1 MEKQLI
7 LLLSLLFLIGCS
19 SGDNGG
25 PTDDYV
31 PPTDDGPPAVEN
43 QVRLV
48 STAGFGDI
56 LTDDTGR
63 SLYFFSLDGKGES
76 NCSGDCLGVWPL
88 FHTGELTLDPGLDP
102 DDFGSITREDGAMQ
116 TTYKGWPL
124 YYYASDSQQGQ
135 VNGDGVNDLW
145 YVAKPDYTV
154 MLVRAQLVGRDSG
167 GVETNLTSDYVPGD
181 QQTTYMVDAYG
192 NTLYRFV
199 NDENGVN
206 NFTAEDFSNNAVW
219 PIFEESLEELP
230 SALAESDFA
239 SIGVHGRQQLT
250 YRGWPLY
257 HFGQDGSRGDNYG
270 VGFPSA
276 GIWPI
281 ANGDT
286 EIAPQ
291 PGGGPTSYAVTFEM
305 ATAFIFN
312 GNGLVNGA
320 NPDLTLKRGNTYEF
334 MVNAPGHPFWIK
346 TDQSTGT
353 GNAYSNGVTDNGT
366 SEGTLVFTV
375 PMDAPDLLYYICEFH
390 SPMTG
395 VLTITD

>member
-7 LLLSLLFLIGCS
+7 LLMSLLFLIGCS

-25 PTDDYV
+25 PMVDDG
-31 PPTDDGPPAVEN
+31 PPTDDDPPTAEN
-43 QVRLV
+43 TVRLV
-48 STAGFGDI
+48 NTANFGNVLADG
-56 LTDDTGR
+56 TGR
-63 SLYFFSLDGKGES
+63 SLYFFALDGKGGS
-76 NCSGDCLGVWPL
+76 NCSGDCLGVWPV

-102 DDFGSITREDGAMQ
+102 DDFGSMTRGDGAMQ

-124 YYYASDSQQGQ
+124 YYYASDTQQGQ
-135 VNGDGVNDLW
+135 VNGDGINDLW

-154 MLVRAQLVGRDSG
+154 MMVRAQLVGRDSG
-167 GVETNLTSDYVPGD
+167 GVETNLTADYVPGD
-181 QQTTYMVDAYG
+181 QQTTYMVDALG
-192 NTLYRFV
+192 NTLYLFV

-206 NFTAEDFSNNAVW
+206 NFTAEDFSNNGIW
-219 PIFEESLEELP
+219 PIFEEDLAELP
-230 SALAESDFA
+230 SVFLEEDFG
-239 SIGVHGRQQLT
+239 SIDVFGRQQLT

-257 HFGQDGSRGDNYG
+257 HFGQDQGRGDNFG

-281 ANGDT
+281 ANLDT
-286 EIAPQ
+286 EIAPE
-291 PGGGPTSYAVTFEM
+291 PEAGTTAYDVTFEM

-312 GNGLVNGA
+312 GSGLVNGS
-320 NPDLTLKRGNTYEF
+320 NPDLTLKRGSTYEF
-334 MVNAPGHPFWIK
+334 RVNAPGHPFWIK

-353 GNAYSNGVTDNGT
+353 DNAYSNGVTNNGAA
-366 SEGTLVFTV
+366 EGTLSFTV
-375 PMDAPDLLYYICEFH
+375 PADAPDILYYVCEFH